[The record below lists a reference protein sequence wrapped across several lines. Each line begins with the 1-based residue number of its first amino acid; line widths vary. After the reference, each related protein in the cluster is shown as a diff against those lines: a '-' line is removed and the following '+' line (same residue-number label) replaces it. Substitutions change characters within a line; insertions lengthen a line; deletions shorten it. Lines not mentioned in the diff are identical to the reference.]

1 MSMDNSLYIQRYN
14 SCLEVLLSDSPKVFV
29 SQWLTVSM
37 IIQNIVYGKFCES
50 DMLSS
55 KGEL

>member
-14 SCLEVLLSDSPKVFV
+14 SCLEVLLSDLPKFFV

-37 IIQNIVYGKFCES
+37 IIQNILYGKFCES

-55 KGEL
+55 KGEF